1 MFFDPTLLYLATIL
15 PPIIMGI
22 AIWKSD
28 RFPEPTHLLVASFL
42 LGAAIDIPLYL
53 FIFIAEDLIAPL
65 IGLDVYNKENLIA
78 ILSVAGTFFAYF
90 SIIIVNFGDFSRFV
104 KNQIPILEN
113 RLNDKVSKVK
123 DKVLKIKLHEAVNC
137 ISKFC
142 LAESK
147 QMNDRSVVQL
157 LRYYELEKELTKI

>member
-1 MFFDPTLLYLATIL
+1 MLGHGKTPLK
-15 PPIIMGI
+15 
-22 AIWKSD
+22 KS
-28 RFPEPTHLLVASFL
+28 
-42 LGAAIDIPLYL
+42 
-53 FIFIAEDLIAPL
+53 
-65 IGLDVYNKENLIA
+65 K
-78 ILSVAGTFFAYF
+78 
-90 SIIIVNFGDFSRFV
+90 VNFGDFSRFV